1 MPSALLGP
9 TYVSLLTRRQMR
21 AFSGL
26 PPPPVPT
33 DPATAG
39 SLGGFIATIADKL
52 GMGELATGG
61 LQLAVIGGAVAG
73 FRYFGGF
80 FLEYL
85 KKQTV
90 AAVDFDS
97 RDESYSW
104 ILNWLNDQP
113 YSQNASRFSVSTTIT
128 RAGQRLIGE
137 GLDASKLPPV
147 YFLPAPGIHVFMYK
161 NRLLW
166 LSRERPQP
174 SSAAAAATANNAAL
188 ERIQISTLG
197 RSRSLLEQLVLDAQR
212 QFIAR
217 DLSRTVVYAA
227 DQYGAWR
234 RTRSRPKR
242 PLSTI
247 VIPTNVKSD
256 LVVDAEEFLGSEQ
269 WYSDRGI
276 PYRRGYL
283 LYGTPG
289 SGKTSFVYSLATT
302 QQMFLALREFIE
314 KGELGL
320 NIYVVNLSNKSL
332 TDDTLGE
339 LVTETPS
346 RCILLIEDVDAAFVQ
361 RTKGEGSTT
370 NNITF
375 SGLLNAIDGVAAQ
388 EGRILCMTTNHIE
401 KLDAALIRPGRIDV
415 RVHFGNATQ
424 NQAYE
429 LFQKF
434 YPSLTPDRSHA
445 LATSFAAQVPDMQFS
460 MAHLQGFLMGH
471 KQSPEDAVR
480 LVPNWV
486 TSHND
491 NATNN
496 DSSTTDKDE

>member
-1 MPSALLGP
+1 MATFSAALLGP
-9 TYVSLLTRRQMR
+9 SYVTFLTRRNVR
-21 AFSGL
+21 NFSGL
-26 PPPPVPT
+26 PIPPPTGGPT
-33 DPATAG
+33 DPN
-39 SLGGFIATIADKL
+39 SLGGFISTIAEKL

-85 KKQTV
+85 KKQTI

-104 ILNWLNDQP
+104 ILNWLNDHP
-113 YSQNASRFSVSTTIT
+113 YSRNASRFSVSTTIT

-137 GLDASKLPPV
+137 GLDAHKLPPV
-147 YFLPAPGIHVFMYK
+147 YFLPAPGIHIFMYK

-166 LSRERPQP
+166 LTRERPQP
-174 SSAAAAATANNAAL
+174 SSAAAAVATSSPAL
-188 ERIQISTLG
+188 ERIQISTFG
-197 RSRSLLEQLVLDAQR
+197 RSRNLLEDLVLNAQK
-212 QFIAR
+212 QYIDR

-256 LVVDAEEFLGSEQ
+256 LVVDAQEFLVSEK

-289 SGKTSFVYSLATT
+289 SGKTSFVYSLA
-302 QQMFLALREFIE
+302 
-314 KGELGL
+314 GELGL

-346 RCILLIEDVDAAFVQ
+346 RCILLIEDVDAAFIQ
-361 RTKGEGSTT
+361 RTKGEGTIT

-434 YPSLTPDRSHA
+434 YPSLKEDESHA
-445 LATSFAAQVPDMQFS
+445 LASSFASKVPDMKFS

-471 KQSPEDAVR
+471 KRNPEDAVR
-480 LVPNWV
+480 LVTKWV

-491 NATNN
+491 TTN
-496 DSSTTDKDE
+496 DSSTTSKD

>member
-1 MPSALLGP
+1 MPSVLIGP
-9 TYVSLLTRRQMR
+9 PYVSLLARRHAR
-21 AFSGL
+21 AFSSL
-26 PPPPVPT
+26 PPT
-33 DPATAG
+33 DPVNTG
-39 SLGGFIATIADKL
+39 SLGQFISTVADKL
-52 GMGELATGG
+52 GLGELATSG
-61 LQLAVIGGAVAG
+61 LQLAVVGGAVAG

-80 FLEYL
+80 LFEYL
-85 KKQTV
+85 KKQTI

-104 ILNWLNDQP
+104 ILNWLNDLP

-137 GLDASKLPPV
+137 GLDAHKLPPV
-147 YFLPAPGIHVFMYK
+147 YFLPAPGIHIFMYK

-174 SSAAAAATANNAAL
+174 TSAAAAAMVQNAAL
-188 ERIQISTLG
+188 ERIQISTFG
-197 RSRSLLEQLVLDAQR
+197 RSRTVLQDLVLDAQR
-212 QFIAR
+212 KYIER

-247 VIPTNVKSD
+247 VIPNNVKSD
-256 LVVDAEEFLGSEQ
+256 LVVDAQEFLGSEQ

-289 SGKTSFVYSLATT
+289 SGKTSFVYSLA
-302 QQMFLALREFIE
+302 
-314 KGELGL
+314 GELGL

-370 NNITF
+370 NSITF

-424 NQAYE
+424 SQAYE

-434 YPSLTPDRSHA
+434 YPSLTPDQSNA
-445 LATSFAAQVPDMQFS
+445 MATAFASQVPDMRFS
-460 MAHLQGFLMGH
+460 MAHVQGFLMSH
-471 KQSPEDAVR
+471 KQNPEKAVET
-480 LVPNWV
+480 VSQWV
-486 TSHND
+486 SSHDSNSS
-491 NATNN
+491 N
-496 DSSTTDKDE
+496 DSSTTDKE